1 MSLDPALARN
11 SLLVPQAVSRRFN
24 LSCSA
29 AGELEGDLVLLSV
42 GVDLQGQ
49 FNYTSLDALEGSQT
63 ANVHRN
69 DQERLEI
76 AITNSSNV
84 ETGKVRNKP
93 FPLTATMIILTYVG
107 PYNHQFVCELICLLG
122 SLRLACLF
130 PLLANQTVQTF
141 TTAITGGQ
149 WQTMAF

>member
-1 MSLDPALARN
+1 MSLHPPLPGI
-11 SLLVPQAVSRRFN
+11 SLLVAQAVSCRVN
-24 LSCSA
+24 LSFSA
-29 AGELEGDLVLLSV
+29 AGGDDLVLLSV
-42 GVDLQGQ
+42 GIVLQGQ